1 MNKRQA
7 KIEALDI
14 AAQLLWQEAQNP
26 SEVAMRIDEDD
37 LEKVY
42 DALQMLA
49 LDLQER
55 CGKLVQRGTKK
66 G

>member
-26 SEVAMRIDEDD
+26 SEVALRIDEDD